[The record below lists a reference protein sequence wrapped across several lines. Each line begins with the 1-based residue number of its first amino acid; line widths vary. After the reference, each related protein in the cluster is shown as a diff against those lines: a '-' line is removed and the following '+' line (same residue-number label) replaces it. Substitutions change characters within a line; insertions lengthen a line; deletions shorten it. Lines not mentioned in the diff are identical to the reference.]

1 METDPTYNPNVSVFD
16 ALTFT
21 INAKL
26 IKKHVRSL
34 KIYFDPFTH
43 SAANYRASL
52 ILDLEYIY
60 SPHREG
66 GWNGVRS

>member
-43 SAANYRASL
+43 CSEL
-52 ILDLEYIY
+52 
-60 SPHREG
+60 
-66 GWNGVRS
+66 